1 MARCRRRLLWM
12 IRRQVR
18 RHRRSRE
25 LSASGKMRYK
35 RKKAK
40 PEILKHGGNGG
51 KSEDFGGC
59 NDERT
64 FSCDCESRV
73 GFATYPLK
81 ILRFLRF
88 SSVSSVFQRFLVL
101 LLVLFFYGFS
111 AGSSANP
118 AQIKALKA
126 ELSLMGR
133 GLSIC

>member
-12 IRRQVR
+12 IRRPVR

-51 KSEDFGGC
+51 KAEDFGGC
-59 NDERT
+59 HDERT

-81 ILRFLRF
+81 IFRFLRF
-88 SSVSSVFQRFLVL
+88 SSVSSVFQDFWFCFWFCFLRFFRR
-101 LLVLFFYGFS
+101 LFSQSRTNKGT
-111 AGSSANP
+111 
-118 AQIKALKA
+118 
-126 ELSLMGR
+126 
-133 GLSIC
+133 